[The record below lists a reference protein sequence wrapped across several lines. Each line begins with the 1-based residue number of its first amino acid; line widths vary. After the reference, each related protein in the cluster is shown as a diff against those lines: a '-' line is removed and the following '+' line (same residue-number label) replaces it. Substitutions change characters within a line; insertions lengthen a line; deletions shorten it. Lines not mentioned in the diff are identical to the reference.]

1 MQPIIINPDG
11 IYKRGNPKGIP
22 YGRGP
27 KNKSAMEVLVGLRVV
42 RGPDWERG
50 ERGDEDGGEGFVG
63 TVVAGGRAD
72 GSEEGRHDVATVQW
86 DVRRE
91 RHSYRCGA
99 QGKYDLRVLD
109 SAPAGQRYR

>member
-1 MQPIIINPDG
+1 M
-11 IYKRGNPKGIP
+11 
-22 YGRGP
+22 GRETRETQLPLWCPGQVRP
-27 KNKSAMEVLVGLRVV
+27 ESARQRTGRSVV
-42 RGPDWERG
+42 PVDPRFGPDW

-63 TVVAGGRAD
+63 TVVAGERAD
-72 GSEEGRHDVATVQW
+72 GAEEGRHDVATVQW

-109 SAPAGQRYR
+109 SAPAGQWYR

>member
-42 RGPDWERG
+42 RGPDW